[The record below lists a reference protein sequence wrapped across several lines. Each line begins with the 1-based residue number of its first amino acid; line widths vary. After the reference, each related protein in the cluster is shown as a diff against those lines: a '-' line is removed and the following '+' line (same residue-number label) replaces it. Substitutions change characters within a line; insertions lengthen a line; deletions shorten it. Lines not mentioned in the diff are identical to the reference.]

1 MIMKL
6 TKFLFACVL
15 TITITSCSSGE
26 IDFNNKLVDSQKEVL
41 TKYNGFIAKANLQ
54 DTTMNDTLAIEA
66 VEVRKVIDLKL
77 KEANALKVP
86 SGGEKLHKSFIDEF
100 TAMQES
106 VDYYKTM
113 FSDKS
118 TEAEILKAEEWY
130 EKNGDKIS
138 TIETELLANQKQF
151 AKDKNF
157 KIK

>member
-6 TKFLFACVL
+6 TKFLCACVL

-26 IDFNNKLVDSQKEVL
+26 IDFNNKLVESQKEVL
-41 TKYNGFIAKANLQ
+41 TKYNTFIGKANMQ
-54 DTTMNDTLAIEA
+54 DTSMNSALAIEA
-66 VEVRKVIDLKL
+66 VEVRKMIDLKL
-77 KEANALKVP
+77 KESNGIKVP

-100 TAMQES
+100 TAMQENLN
-106 VDYYKTM
+106 YYTTILNNQ
-113 FSDKS
+113 S
-118 TEAEILKAEEWY
+118 TQEEKQKAEDLL